1 MKLWKRVSNDRRRM
15 IHRKRKMP
23 RKKFLFRS
31 GAIIESFE
39 RSERD
44 RTLNKRERG
53 GRVDIETVENRGNT
67 DGLTDRHA
75 LRYFALVAN
84 QLLYGFASRK
94 KSTIHA

>member
-1 MKLWKRVSNDRRRM
+1 MRE
-15 IHRKRKMP
+15 
-23 RKKFLFRS
+23 
-31 GAIIESFE
+31 GE
-39 RSERD
+39 
-44 RTLNKRERG
+44 REREKNPLFVAARLSNPWKDQSEIERGTSEKVG

>member
-1 MKLWKRVSNDRRRM
+1 MKNLLHGERERE
-15 IHRKRKMP
+15 RKIP
-23 RKKFLFRS
+23 FRCS
-31 GAIIESFE
+31 AIIESLE

-44 RTLNKRERG
+44 RARNEREGGR